1 MAAAGAQDI
10 TRGIDRRLIGW
21 TVLPRLTA
29 GFPRSVAVAACLAV
43 ALLAGCGVGAT
54 AAPRVRLVATGGTIG
69 NARDGRW
76 SADALAASAPS
87 LSAIAQIETETFAR
101 GPSLALSLDDW
112 LRLSIRLNQ
121 IAADSSLDGIVVT
134 SGTDTLEELAWF
146 LDLTVRTPKP
156 IVLTGAI
163 RKPGDASADGPAN
176 LEDSVRVAA
185 NSGARGR
192 GALVVFHGLV
202 LSARDVEKVSTV
214 KVEAFDAGA
223 HMPLGSVSGG
233 VVTFTGENTRR
244 HGMTSEF
251 DIGQISRLSRVDVL
265 LTYQGAPGDLAEA
278 AIAKGASGLVMAAAG
293 AGALSMGEV
302 SAVNVALKAG
312 VPVVVASRVEDG
324 HVSLL
329 EGGAAPG
336 LISAG
341 DLAPL
346 KARILLML
354 GLSKG
359 LDLQGLVRVF
369 REY

>member
-1 MAAAGAQDI
+1 VADAGAQDLA
-10 TRGIDRRLIGW
+10 RRIDQRLIW
-21 TVLPRLTA
+21 RNVLPRLTA
-29 GFPRSVAVAACLAV
+29 GIPRSVAVAACLAMVLLV
-43 ALLAGCGVGAT
+43 ACSVHAT

-76 SADALAASAPS
+76 SADALAASAPN

-121 IAADSSLDGIVVT
+121 IAADSELDGIVVT

-156 IVLTGAI
+156 IVVTGAI
-163 RKPGDASADGPAN
+163 HKPGDANSDGPAN
-176 LEDSVRVAA
+176 LEDAVRVAA
-185 NSGARGR
+185 SADARSR
-192 GALVVFHGLV
+192 GMMVVFHGLV

-214 KVEAFDAGA
+214 KAEAFDAGA
-223 HMPLGSVSGG
+223 HAPLGRVAGG
-233 VVTFTGENTRR
+233 AVTLTGENTRR

-251 DIGQISRLSRVDVL
+251 DIRQMSRLARVDLL

-278 AIAKGASGLVMAAAG
+278 AITKGASGLVMAAAG
-293 AGALSMGEV
+293 AGALSIGEI
-302 SAVNVALKAG
+302 SAVNAALKAG

-324 HVSLL
+324 RVSLL
-329 EGGAAPG
+329 EGGVAPG
-336 LISAG
+336 LIAAG

-359 LDLQGLVRVF
+359 LDLQGLMRVF

>member
-1 MAAAGAQDI
+1 MLLTSGGAAD
-10 TRGIDRRLIGW
+10 
-21 TVLPRLTA
+21 
-29 GFPRSVAVAACLAV
+29 
-43 ALLAGCGVGAT
+43 

-69 NARDGRW
+69 NAKDGRW
-76 SADALAASAPS
+76 DADTLVASAPA
-87 LSAIAQIETETFAR
+87 LSSVAQLETETFAR

-112 LRLSIRLNQ
+112 VRLSRRLNA
-121 IAADSSLDGIVVT
+121 IAADPGLDGIVVT

-156 IVLTGAI
+156 LVVTGAI
-163 RKPGDASADGPAN
+163 RKPGESDSDGPAN
-176 LEDSVRVAA
+176 LEDAVRVAA
-185 NSGARGR
+185 SSDARGR
-192 GALVVFHGLV
+192 GTVVMFHGLV
-202 LSARDVEKVSTV
+202 LAARDVEKVSTV
-214 KVEAFDAGA
+214 KAEAFDGGA
-223 HMPLGSVSGG
+223 HGALGRVSAG
-233 VVTFTGENTRR
+233 VVTFGRENQRR

-251 DIGQISRLSRVDVL
+251 DAGQIERLSRVDVL

-293 AGALSMGEV
+293 AGALSMGEIA
-302 SAVNVALKAG
+302 AVNVALKAG

-324 HVSLL
+324 HVTLV

-336 LISAG
+336 LIAAG
-341 DLAPL
+341 DMPPL

-359 LDLQGLVRVF
+359 LDLQGLARLF